1 MVTETNSADRKPSFK
16 KVHVIAN
23 PAAGRDVPILGVLN
37 RAFKNADIDWDLFLT
52 KKAGDAHR
60 LAQEAVKAGADLV
73 AVYGG
78 DGSVMEAATG
88 LMGADLPLA
97 ILPGGTANVMSVEL
111 GIPGDLPSAVNLIC
125 GSDHKVRTVDMGQ
138 VRGQMFILRITT
150 GLSAEMT
157 KNTERED
164 KNRLGVLAYALSWL
178 RAVPTTPAS
187 RYQLTLDGEQVELE
201 GVTCVIANSAS
212 LGLPGLTLAKTADI
226 SDGLL
231 DVFVFR
237 SSTVNELLSIA
248 ANAVIDADLI
258 PHWQVREV
266 TVTAEPPQ
274 TVECDGEVLDPTPL
288 TAQIVPQAV
297 RVLVPTAPPMQAQ
310 PNP

>member
-1 MVTETNSADRKPSFK
+1 MVTETHSADRKPSFQ

-125 GSDHKVRTVDMGQ
+125 GSDHTVRMVDMGQ
-138 VRGQMFILRITT
+138 VRDQMFILRITT

-178 RAVPTTPAS
+178 RAVPNTPAS
-187 RYQLTLDGEQVELE
+187 HYQLTLDGEQVEIE

-237 SSTVNELLSIA
+237 SSAVNELLSIA
-248 ANAVIDADLI
+248 ANAVIDANLI

-266 TVTAEPPQ
+266 TLIARPPQ
-274 TVECDGEVLDPTPL
+274 TVECDGEIIDSTPL

-297 RVLVPTAPPMQAQ
+297 RVLVPIAPTM
-310 PNP
+310 

>member
-1 MVTETNSADRKPSFK
+1 MVTETYRVNQKPAFK

-23 PAAGRDVPILGVLN
+23 PAAGKDEPILGVLN
-37 RAFKNADIDWDLFLT
+37 RAFKGAGIDWDMFLT
-52 KKAGDAHR
+52 KEAGDAQR
-60 LAQEAVKAGADLV
+60 LAQEAAQAGADLV

-78 DGSVMEAATG
+78 DGSVMEVASGLIGTG
-88 LMGADLPLA
+88 LPLA

-111 GIPGDLPSAVNLIC
+111 GIPGDLPSAVSLIC
-125 GSDHKVRTVDMGQ
+125 GDGHTIRAVDMGR
-138 VRGQMFILRITT
+138 VRDQLFILRITT

-237 SSTVNELLSIA
+237 STAVNELLSIA

-258 PHWQVREV
+258 PHWQVREA
-266 TVTAEPPQ
+266 TVVADPPQ

-288 TAQIVPQAV
+288 TARIVPQAV
-297 RVLVPTAPPMQAQ
+297 RVVVPITSPLQAET
-310 PNP
+310 N